1 MTIIVAGGIGVGLL
15 TAALVPGLTHLAAG
29 SHYTGK
35 VAPEIEPLDRPSIM
49 YDSQGHPMTT
59 LALHDREIATLSE
72 VPKVAIN
79 AVVATED
86 RTFFT
91 NAGIDASSM
100 ARALISNVNSGQIAQ
115 GGSTITQQLVK
126 NRYFRTPAKSLDR
139 KLKEAAIAV
148 RLTNEWSKDKIL
160 EEYLNT
166 VYFGE
171 GSYGIK
177 AAARR
182 YFDVPI
188 EQLNLAQAAMLAGVI
203 RDPTGNDPFKHP
215 EQALKRRADVLDK
228 MVQQHYIT
236 KTQEKI
242 ANVSPLPTVKP
253 PDLPGPNDF
262 YSVEVKDELLNNP
275 QYGIGRTYTARY
287 NNLFSGGL
295 TIDTAYD
302 PRLQMLATQSVQNI
316 LPQGTQFTAAMTV
329 MDPTNGF
336 VRAVVSG
343 PGYQVSQAK
352 LYSNPPDA
360 NGQGGRRPGST
371 FKAIDLATAIENGYS
386 PDDVVNGTS
395 PCQLNPAG
403 VKAIDVAE
411 LHTANAEPG
420 GGEITLRTATQKSI
434 NCAFFRMGFALFP
447 YKVVNMAER
456 LGLNP
461 NRKPSW
467 VPIDLIGQGSL
478 GVSPLDMATMYS
490 TFADDGV
497 RHDPSFITKVTDRY
511 GHVLYQAP
519 TAGTRA
525 IAPQVARTVTQM
537 LQAVLTPGG
546 TGSKAQL
553 SGRSAAGKTGT
564 DDGEA
569 NAWFVGYTPQLT
581 AAVWMGNP
589 NGQDPNNPVDQM
601 KNVGGVGEVF
611 GGTYPAEIWQA
622 FMSAAL
628 AGQPAPSFIPPD
640 PSLWPT
646 PRMIDENGREGPVA
660 VAPPPVAVAP
670 APPAPA
676 PNVATPPAGGR
687 RRRRAPT
694 TTVPPTSA
702 PPPSQPGGNGNG
714 HGGGG

>member
-1 MTIIVAGGIGVGLL
+1 
-15 TAALVPGLTHLAAG
+15 
-29 SHYTGK
+29 
-35 VAPEIEPLDRPSIM
+35 
-49 YDSQGHPMTT
+49 MTT

-86 RTFFT
+86 RTFWT

-100 ARALISNVNSGQIAQ
+100 ARALISNVNSGEIAQ

-182 YFDVPI
+182 YFDVPV
-188 EQLNLAQAAMLAGVI
+188 EQLNLAQAALLAGVI
-203 RDPTGNDPFKHP
+203 RDPNGNDPFKHP
-215 EQALKRRADVLDK
+215 EQALKRRTAVLDK
-228 MVQQHYIT
+228 MVQQHYAT
-236 KTQEKI
+236 TAQSKI
-242 ANVSPLPTVKP
+242 ADISPLPTVRP
-253 PDLPGPNDF
+253 PDLPGPDDF
-262 YSVEVKDELLNNP
+262 YSVEVKDELLNSAAF
-275 QYGIGRTYTARY
+275 GLGRTYTARY

-302 PRLQMLATQSVQNI
+302 PRMQLLADQAVQNI

-343 PGYQVSQAK
+343 PGYNVSQQK

-371 FKAIDLATAIENGYS
+371 FKAIDLAAAIENGYS
-386 PDDVVNGTS
+386 PDDVVDGTS
-395 PCQLNPAG
+395 PCQLNPSG
-403 VKAIDVAE
+403 VKPVDVAQ

-420 GGEITLRTATQKSI
+420 GGDMTLRTATENSV
-434 NCAFFRMGFALFP
+434 NCAFFRMGYAMFP
-447 YKVVNMAER
+447 YKIINMAER

-461 NRKPSW
+461 NRKPQW
-467 VPIDLIGQGSL
+467 APIDLIGSGNL

-490 TFADDGV
+490 TIADDGV
-497 RHDPSFITKVTDRY
+497 RHDASFITKVTDRY

-525 IAPQVARTVTQM
+525 IAPQVARTVTNM
-537 LQAVLTPGG
+537 LQAVIAGG
-546 TGSKAQL
+546 TGTRAQL
-553 SGRSAAGKTGT
+553 PGRQAAGKTGT
-564 DDGEA
+564 VDNETD
-569 NAWFVGYTPQLT
+569 AWFVGYTPQLL

-589 NGQDPNNPVDQM
+589 ASDNPDNPQAQM
-601 KNVGGVGEVF
+601 KNVGAFNEVF
-611 GGTYPAEIWQA
+611 GGTYPAEIWKA

-646 PRMIDENGREGPVA
+646 PRMVDENGREGPVI
-660 VAPPPVAVAP
+660 VAPPPPPAAAAP
-670 APPAPA
+670 APPPNA

-687 RRRRAPT
+687 RRRRPPS

-702 PPPSQPGGNGNG
+702 PPPTQPGGQGGG

>member
-1 MTIIVAGGIGVGLL
+1 MAGGVGVGLL
-15 TAALVPGLTHLAAG
+15 TAGLVPGLTHLAAG

-35 VAPEIEPLDRPSIM
+35 VAPQIEPLDRPSTM
-49 YDSQGHPMTT
+49 YDSQGHPMST
-59 LALHDREIATLSE
+59 LALHDRELATLRE
-72 VPKVAIN
+72 VPKVAVN

-100 ARALISNVNSGQIAQ
+100 ARALISNVNSGEIAQ

-126 NRYFRTPAKSLDR
+126 NRYFRTPARSLDR

-182 YFDVPI
+182 YFGVPL

-203 RDPTGNDPFKHP
+203 RDPNGNDPFKFP
-215 EQALKRRADVLDK
+215 ERALKRRAAVLDK

-236 KTQEKI
+236 NTQAKI
-242 ANVSPLPTVKP
+242 ADIFPLPSVRP

-262 YSVEVKDELLNNP
+262 YSVEVKDELLNNAK
-275 QYGIGRTYTARY
+275 YGLGRTYTARY

-295 TIDTAYD
+295 TIDTGFD
-302 PRLQMLATQSVQNI
+302 PHMQLLANQAVQNI

-329 MDPTNGF
+329 MDPTSGQ

-343 PGYQVSQAK
+343 PGYQVSQQK

-371 FKAIDLATAIENGYS
+371 FKAIDLATAIESGYS
-386 PDDVVNGTS
+386 PDDVVDGTS
-395 PCQLNPAG
+395 PCQLNPVG
-403 VKAIDVAE
+403 VKPVDAAQ

-420 GGEITLRTATQKSI
+420 GGEMTLRAATQNSV
-434 NCAFFRMGFALFP
+434 NCAFFRMGYALFP
-447 YKVVNMAER
+447 FKIINMAER

-461 NRKPSW
+461 NRKPQWTPS
-467 VPIDLIGQGSL
+467 DLIGSGNL
-478 GVSPLDMATMYS
+478 GVSPLDLATIYS
-490 TFADDGV
+490 TIADDGV
-497 RHDPSFITKVTDRY
+497 RHDPSFVTKVTDRY

-525 IAPQVARTVTQM
+525 IAPQVARTVTNM
-537 LQAVLTPGG
+537 LQAVIVGG
-546 TGSKAQL
+546 TGTRAQL
-553 SGRSAAGKTGT
+553 RGRPAAGKTGT
-564 DDGEA
+564 VDNETD
-569 NAWFVGYTPQLT
+569 AWFVGYTPQLL

-589 NGQDPNNPVDQM
+589 ASDNPDNALAQM
-601 KNVGGVGEVF
+601 KGVGPFSEVF
-611 GGTYPAEIWQA
+611 GGTFPAEIWQA

-628 AGQPAPSFIPPD
+628 ADQPALSFIPPD

-646 PRMIDENGREGPVA
+646 PRMVDENGREGPVI
-660 VAPPPVAVAP
+660 VAPPPTAAP
-670 APPAPA
+670 APAPA
-676 PNVATPPAGGR
+676 PNAATPPPAR
-687 RRRRAPT
+687 RRRRAPA
-694 TTVPPTSA
+694 TTVPPTST
-702 PPPSQPGGNGNG
+702 PPPTGQQGG
-714 HGGGG
+714 HGGGQGGGG